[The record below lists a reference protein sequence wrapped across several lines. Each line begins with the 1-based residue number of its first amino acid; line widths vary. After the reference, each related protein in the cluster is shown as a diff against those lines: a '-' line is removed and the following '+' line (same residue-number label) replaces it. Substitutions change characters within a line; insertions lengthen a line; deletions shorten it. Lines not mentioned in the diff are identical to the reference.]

1 MLTVKCNVDSIK
13 KLSNYINLV
22 NKLAKLKTSRNFQ
35 DFIVEK
41 SVEAFNK
48 VQDDRLVGG
57 TKYNDDD
64 IELYK
69 SHNKVRRHKTGFEIY
84 NDAVIPANSKHGD
97 YSEYGGFPLSLAFE
111 YGTGIVGA
119 EAGIEGAWNY
129 DIHNHIAKNPKGWT
143 LPTDIQTE
151 YGVHHSTGYAG
162 FEIYRYAAEKIQA
175 QLPNWVDEFIAN
187 QLNKE

>member
-1 MLTVKCNVDSIK
+1 MLTVKYNVDSIK

-48 VQDDRLVGG
+48 VQDDRLAGG

-119 EAGIEGAWNY
+119 KAGIEGAWNY

-162 FEIYRYAAEKIQA
+162 FEIYRYAAEEIQT
-175 QLPNWVDEFIAN
+175 QLPKWVDKFIEN